1 MSEQQGAGGAGETE
15 REMRE
20 HEREAAA
27 RDADERDPATGV
39 TDPES
44 EPGTAKPAPPETTPT
59 GELGGGT

>member
-1 MSEQQGAGGAGETE
+1 MSEQQGAGETE

-20 HEREAAA
+20 HAREAAA

-39 TDPES
+39 TDEES
-44 EPGTAKPAPPETTPT
+44 EPGTAKPAPPGTAPT

>member
-1 MSEQQGAGGAGETE
+1 MSEQQGAGETE

-27 RDADERDPATGV
+27 RDGDERDPATGV
-39 TDPES
+39 ADEES
-44 EPGTAKPAPPETTPT
+44 EPGTAKPAPPGGAAT

>member
-1 MSEQQGAGGAGETE
+1 MSEQQGAGEAE

-44 EPGTAKPAPPETTPT
+44 EPGTAKAAPPETAPT